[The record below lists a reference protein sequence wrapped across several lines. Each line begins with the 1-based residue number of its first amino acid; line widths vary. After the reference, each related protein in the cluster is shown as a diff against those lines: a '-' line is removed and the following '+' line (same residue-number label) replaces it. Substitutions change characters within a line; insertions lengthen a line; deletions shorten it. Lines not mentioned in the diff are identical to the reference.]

1 MLIPRFFIPDL
12 RFLIAWKHFFLKA
25 LMYGT
30 VVNYVDSRKWLSKF
44 LGEPI
49 GVMSFSGPLCI
60 ALWNPT
66 YSGSRPQDW
75 IMLPSSVEK
84 APLLIME
91 KGQDPRKHCYS
102 FPSQWKI
109 PELHMICFFISLR
122 YGSHSRD
129 KKTNN
134 EGIKLTSQRI
144 ILFQR

>member
-1 MLIPRFFIPDL
+1 
-12 RFLIAWKHFFLKA
+12 
-25 LMYGT
+25 MYGT
-30 VVNYVDSRKWLSKF
+30 VVNDYKF

-49 GVMSFSGPLCI
+49 GVMCFSGLLCV

-84 APLLIME
+84 APFLIME
-91 KGQDPRKHCYS
+91 KERARPPKTLLF
-102 FPSQWKI
+102 FPI
-109 PELHMICFFISLR
+109 PVKNTGITYDLLFFSLR

-134 EGIKLTSQRI
+134 EGIKLTSQRV